1 MSKTETEK
9 LAATANGCL
18 QVVAVVLVLLFAGCV
33 VGPCTV
39 PLLVAA
45 GLSEPP
51 AAPTEAPATGPQQP
65 AGAR

>member
-18 QVVAVVLVLLFAGCV
+18 QAVAVLLVLLFAGCI

-39 PLLVAA
+39 PLLVAT
-45 GLSEPP
+45 GLSGPPSAP
-51 AAPTEAPATGPQQP
+51 AADPQGGTP
-65 AGAR
+65 